1 MVLRKNILLEL
12 FLIYKILSF
21 SLKCPIAKINMESD
35 SGLSFVY
42 T

>member
-1 MVLRKNILLEL
+1 MLRENNLLEL

-35 SGLSFVY
+35 SGLSSVH